1 MPTTNEFLSK
11 LTRLSG
17 FAIIALGL
25 WLPAVPAQAAELTI
39 KGKSYHSKPESTW
52 VQIGDDKGH
61 GIGTYETFGLAIQD
75 DGQVGTFTNKGSYD
89 SNKDA
94 EHHRGYFVLT
104 FPDGSTLTDHYQ
116 GNSWKEG
123 EFTVWEGTGK
133 VIAGTGRF
141 ENVKG
146 DDSYQGRRYSN
157 GMAIVDWEYNLVLPD

>member
-1 MPTTNEFLSK
+1 
-11 LTRLSG
+11 
-17 FAIIALGL
+17 
-25 WLPAVPAQAAELTI
+25 LPNRI
-39 KGKSYHSKPESTW
+39 
-52 VQIGDDKGH
+52 
-61 GIGTYETFGLAIQD
+61 GLAIQD

-89 SNKDA
+89 RNKDA
-94 EHHRGYFVLT
+94 EHHQGYFVLT